1 MARMRKGR
9 MKLINEKLLMKDN
22 NATDMLKK
30 KYFYIICLF
39 LVVATFAVYWQVLD
53 NDFVNYDDDVYVTE
67 NIRVYKGVT
76 FDSLTWAFTSSHAS
90 NWHPL
95 TWISHMIDCQL
106 YGLNPRGHHLTSLLF
121 HVANTLLLLLILVR
135 MTGTL
140 WQSSF
145 VAALFALHPLH
156 VESVAWVAERKDV
169 LSTFF
174 MMLTLWAYI
183 LYVEKGEVKRY
194 LLVVLFFVLGLMSKP
209 MLVTLPFI
217 LLMLDFW
224 PLGRLCLIHDT
235 RNVVTGQHTNERLDI
250 FRLVWEKVPF
260 FALAVVSS
268 VVTFIVQERG
278 GAMELLKTYS
288 LQTRIINAF
297 VAYMEY
303 IVNMIWPVKL
313 AVLYP
318 HPGNSLPLWK
328 GVVAGLAL
336 VLITILVIRKARKIP
351 YLAVGWFWY
360 VVTLIPVIGIVQ
372 VGLQAMAD
380 RYTYVTLIG
389 LFIIIAWGAND
400 LLSKWPNRKIWL
412 GTLAA
417 ILLPVLIIL
426 TWKQVQ
432 YWENSIT
439 LFKHTLKHTSDNVI
453 MHRNLGNAFD
463 KQGRTEEAIEQYF
476 QALRIKPD
484 DAQAHYNLGVV
495 YGVLGMY
502 KEAIE
507 AYKKTISINPDFIGA
522 HNNLGDAYDNSG
534 MYKEAIEAYKKA
546 ISISPDFADAHSNL
560 GAAYAESGKYKEAI
574 EACKKA
580 LRIDPDYAKAHY
592 NLGVAY
598 GVLGM
603 YKEAIEEFK
612 QAIRINPDYAKA
624 HNNLGLA
631 YVSSGMHK
639 DGIEAFLQAI
649 RIDPNYA
656 KAHLG
661 LGVTYGKLGK
671 HKEAIE
677 SFKQVIRI
685 EPDDAD
691 AHKNL
696 CIAYLLLNDRDSALE
711 QYEILKSLDSEWA
724 NILFKSIN
732 K

>member
-1 MARMRKGR
+1 MRKGR
-9 MKLINEKLLMKDN
+9 MKLINEELLMKDN
-22 NATDMLKK
+22 NATNMLNK
-30 KYFYIICLF
+30 KYYYIICLL

-53 NDFVNYDDDVYVTE
+53 NDFVNYDDDYYVTD
-67 NIRVYKGVT
+67 NIRVHKGVT
-76 FDSLTWAFTSSHAS
+76 FDSLTWAFTSSHAA

-174 MMLTLWAYI
+174 MMLTIWTYI
-183 LYVEKGEVKRY
+183 LYVKKGEVKRY

-224 PLGRLCLIHDT
+224 PLGRLCLLHDT
-235 RNVVTGQHTNERLDI
+235 RNVVTGQQTNERTDI
-250 FRLVWEKVPF
+250 FRLVLEKVPF

-278 GAMELLKTYS
+278 GAMGLLKSYS

-297 VAYMEY
+297 VAYIEY
-303 IVNMIWPVKL
+303 IMSMIWPAKL

-351 YLAVGWFWY
+351 YIAVGWLWY

-372 VGLQAMAD
+372 VGPQAMAN
-380 RYTYVTLIG
+380 RYTYITLIG
-389 LFIIIAWGAND
+389 LFVIIAWGAND
-400 LLSKWPNRKIWL
+400 LLSRWLYRKIWL

-417 ILLPVLIIL
+417 IILPVLIIL

-439 LFKHTLKHTSDNVI
+439 LYKHTLKHTSNNYVI
-453 MHRNLGNAFD
+453 HNNQGIALREQGSTEEAIKHYLQALRSNPDYAQAHYNLGNAYAGSG
-463 KQGRTEEAIEQYF
+463 KHKKAIEAYKK
-476 QALRIKPD
+476 AIRINPD
-484 DAQAHYNLGVV
+484 YAQAHYNLGV
-495 YGVLGMY
+495 
-502 KEAIE
+502 
-507 AYKKTISINPDFIGA
+507 AYAG
-522 HNNLGDAYDNSG
+522 SG
-534 MYKEAIEAYKKA
+534 KHKKA
-546 ISISPDFADAHSNL
+546 IEIFLQVLRIDPDHVQAHSNL
-560 GAAYAESGKYKEAI
+560 GAAYAGSGKYKEAI
-574 EACKKA
+574 EAFLQA
-580 LRIDPDYAKAHY
+580 LRVDPDYALVHN
-592 NLGVAY
+592 NLGIAY
-598 GVLGM
+598 GVLGK
-603 YKEAIEEFK
+603 YKEATEAFK
-612 QAIRINPDYAKA
+612 QAIRINPD
-624 HNNLGLA
+624 
-631 YVSSGMHK
+631 
-639 DGIEAFLQAI
+639 DT
-649 RIDPNYA
+649 D
-656 KAHLG
+656 AHLS
-661 LGVTYGKLGK
+661 LG
-671 HKEAIE
+671 
-677 SFKQVIRI
+677 F
-685 EPDDAD
+685 
-691 AHKNL
+691 
-696 CIAYLLLNDRDSALE
+696 AYLSLNDRGSALE
-711 QYEILKSLDSEWA
+711 QYKILKSLDPKLA
-724 NILFKSIN
+724 KKLFSVIN
-732 K
+732 N